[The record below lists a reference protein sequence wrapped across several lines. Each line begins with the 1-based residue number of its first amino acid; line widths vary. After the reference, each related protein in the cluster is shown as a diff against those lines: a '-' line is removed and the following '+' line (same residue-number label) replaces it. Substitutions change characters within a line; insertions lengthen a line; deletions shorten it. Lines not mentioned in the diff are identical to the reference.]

1 MTEPRNLLE
10 RAKPELLKAIAQH
23 RVDYPYWT
31 NRVEG
36 VLTGHKWI
44 NDLPYGT
51 MVEIR
56 SICFAAN
63 LKFDINDPWALFNEK

>member
-1 MTEPRNLLE
+1 MTEVRNLLE

-23 RVDYPYWT
+23 KVDYPYYT
-31 NRVEG
+31 DRVENA
-36 VLTGHKWI
+36 LTRNNWVA
-44 NDLPYGT
+44 DLPYGT